1 MSDGRARIMAFL
13 SSDALRPFFVIVVVF
28 ILWQLGV
35 TLFKIPAYLLPT
47 PASVAGQLVSEWPM
61 LWRETLVTT
70 YATLGGFGLSV
81 LFGVPLGLAVVSS
94 RLVES
99 LVYPILVFSQ
109 SVPKVA
115 VAPLF
120 VVWFGFGTLPKVI
133 VAFLLGFFPIVVSTV
148 IGLKSI
154 EPEVL
159 DLARSMK
166 ASPLAAF
173 LKIRLPAAL
182 PSIFGGLK
190 VSVTLCVVGAVVGE
204 FVGSNSGIGYRL
216 QIANGNFDLP
226 LMFAALFLLSML
238 GVLLF
243 TVIDIAERLAIPW
256 HASQRQDRLASLTV

>member
-1 MSDGRARIMAFL
+1 MSDARARIMAFL

-35 TLFKIPAYLLPT
+35 MLFKIPAYLAPT
-47 PASVAGQLVSEWPM
+47 PASVAGQLVSEWPT

-99 LVYPILVFSQ
+99 LVYPIPVFSQ

-173 LKIRLPAAL
+173 LKIRLPAAGRWCMAR
-182 PSIFGGLK
+182 GGL
-190 VSVTLCVVGAVVGE
+190 SASRGGAGR
-204 FVGSNSGIGYRL
+204 GARPPRHRRQRDGARH
-216 QIANGNFDLP
+216 AAARH
-226 LMFAALFLLSML
+226 AALQPRRSDAFDARRR
-238 GVLLF
+238 GGDGAGAD
-243 TVIDIAERLAIPW
+243 TAPCR
-256 HASQRQDRLASLTV
+256 R

>member
-1 MSDGRARIMAFL
+1 MSDARARIMAFL

-35 TLFKIPAYLLPT
+35 MLFKIPAYLAPT
-47 PASVAGQLVSEWPM
+47 PASVAGQLVSEWPT

-148 IGLKSI
+148 IGVEI
-154 EPEVL
+154 
-159 DLARSMK
+159 DRARGPRSR
-166 ASPLAAF
+166 ALHESLAARG
-173 LKIRLPAAL
+173 LPEDQAAGCRALVHGSGRPIRISRWRRAGSPATTTS
-182 PSIFGGLK
+182 PSTRRRSACGRK
-190 VSVTLCVVGAVVGE
+190 TRCPS
-204 FVGSNSGIGYRL
+204 
-216 QIANGNFDLP
+216 
-226 LMFAALFLLSML
+226 
-238 GVLLF
+238 
-243 TVIDIAERLAIPW
+243 
-256 HASQRQDRLASLTV
+256 ASTQ